1 MSRWVAFNKTIPTY
15 GVNPMLLHRFYDEDL
30 AQASYFIGC
39 QAQNTAVVVDP
50 RRDITDYLE
59 LAEHHG
65 MTITGVTETHIH
77 ADYLSGT
84 RELAA
89 ATGAEIYVS
98 GEGDEDWQYGFD
110 GTRLHDG
117 DTIKIGNIT
126 IEAKHT
132 PGHTPEHL
140 SFLVTDGA
148 FADTPGYLL
157 SGDFVFSGDLGRP
170 DLLDEAA
177 GGVDTRFG
185 GAKQIFRS
193 LKEVFLALPDH
204 VQVYPAHGAGS
215 ACGKA
220 LGALP
225 STTVGYERSYAWWA
239 PYLANDDEQ
248 GFVDELLDGQP
259 DAHAYFGRMKR
270 QNKTGPAVLGYP
282 LAPLPELKGGDIA
295 DEVRSGEKIIVDTR
309 HHSEVHDG
317 TVEGA
322 VNVPGIDK
330 AASYIAWVFDPESD
344 TADLVVLAE
353 DQEKA
358 EDFRNHFIRVGVDE
372 TVGYVTSFEGLPTT
386 SPEVL
391 AQDKLEGFSYDMLLD
406 LRNKTE
412 HADGHI
418 PGSVQL
424 SGGRVL
430 WNLDQLPDADATI
443 VTYCQS
449 GVRNSVAGSALR
461 RKGYNIVEL
470 EDSYLGW
477 LDHTNK

>member
-1 MSRWVAFNKTIPTY
+1 M
-15 GVNPMLLHRFYDEDL
+15 D
-30 AQASYFIGC
+30 
-39 QAQNTAVVVDP
+39 
-50 RRDITDYLE
+50 
-59 LAEHHG
+59 
-65 MTITGVTETHIH
+65 
-77 ADYLSGT
+77 
-84 RELAA
+84 
-89 ATGAEIYVS
+89 
-98 GEGDEDWQYGFD
+98 
-110 GTRLHDG
+110 
-117 DTIKIGNIT
+117 
-126 IEAKHT
+126 
-132 PGHTPEHL
+132 
-140 SFLVTDGA
+140 FLV
-148 FADTPGYLL
+148 PLLL
-157 SGDFVFSGDLGRP
+157 SGI
-170 DLLDEAA
+170 AM
-177 GGVDTRFG
+177 
-185 GAKQIFRS
+185 GAIYG
-193 LKEVFLALPDH
+193 LV
-204 VQVYPAHGAGS
+204 
-215 ACGKA
+215 A
-220 LGALP
+220 LGFVLLINAVNIINIAQGEFLMLG
-225 STTVGYERSYAWWA
+225 SFFIFTFTVMWG
-239 PYLANDDEQ
+239 L
-248 GFVDELLDGQP
+248 
-259 DAHAYFGRMKR
+259 
-270 QNKTGPAVLGYP
+270 
-282 LAPLPELKGGDIA
+282 PLPVALLLMLVASAVVGVLFERVAYRPLKGGDIA
-295 DEVRSGEKIIVDTR
+295 DEVRSGGKIIVDTR